1 MGWKTEDM
9 LKGLPGVMNLAT
21 AFGEDLE
28 SVSVI
33 VTGTMDS
40 FGIQAGESARLVD
53 VLAQASVSSNT
64 SLDMMGKA
72 FYGAGPAAAAFGY
85 SMEDVAI
92 AAGLMANAGIQGET
106 AGESINTILTN
117 LSEPTKS
124 MERYM
129 QKLSVSL
136 KNSTGDI
143 KPLGELL
150 EKLRSGFSG
159 LSEAQKEEYA
169 AGIAGK
175 DGMAGL
181 LAIMNGSDEEFL
193 RLKEAIDQSTGA
205 ADRLSAIR
213 MDNLAGDISLFK
225 GAYENIELEV
235 YSGISEELR
244 EIVQEATK
252 WISGFAESLEEGI
265 PTALRI
271 IKQFADRMRESFG
284 SVLDTGKWFLNHSE
298 VIKGGI
304 TGIVAAFAT
313 FKAAN
318 IGIGLAGGMSA
329 AIGAWPVA
337 LAGIVIG
344 GIAGIGVAIKEA
356 NDQAIKSNLKEH
368 FGDITLSV
376 KELNEA
382 AKNTLG
388 SGLFQSIDQFK
399 GAGAKSKDI
408 FQSMKR
414 DLHEI
419 AKTKWNLSVGIEFDE
434 EDSEAYEIAIQN
446 YLQGAQDYVDSKG
459 YELSLAIDLVFGG
472 SKEGEQLKNSSG
484 TFYQSTKKDLYQK
497 RNEINKLLEQKEKD
511 GLSKKEE
518 EELQVKQDEALK
530 LVELITQSEN
540 QANFEMLQWQITD
553 PDLSGDSFQNYQQ
566 AILDFNSKAMENI
579 DDAYSSIITSLI
591 VQKKAGEN
599 GLKNGIDEEQYNELM
614 NNTKQSYYRQKLQ
627 VTMNGYS
634 AMKDVIAD
642 HYGPEIEP
650 VLTEVQNRISEE
662 LEAMVDKGSIYT
674 PQAWQE
680 AFNKVLNEATETTDS
695 LGSTK
700 GAVYKL
706 LENLLKPEQ
715 TMGEIIELYKNS
727 GGNVYDKDILAAEQS
742 MDNTKAWRAVSGSD
756 AEMWKLIGDEVG
768 KDIALSTV
776 VMSTRETEAIYMDE
790 FIDAIRE
797 KFPLAETAAKELND
811 SLRNSGENYKGTSIP
826 VNYETAKMITKKL
839 PEQIPEIILWKN
851 IETLKSS
858 YQANNYSDLY
868 NSMVSSGSPVINED
882 NTSFAPVFSPTIYVN
897 GNTMPSG
904 QIPGVIRM
912 TYEQFKSYLE
922 RYNHEQFRVAFRR

>member
-92 AAGLMANAGIQGET
+92 AAGLMANAGLQGET

-159 LSEAQKEEYA
+159 LSDAQKEEYA

-205 ADRLSAIR
+205 AERLSAIR

-399 GAGAKSKDI
+399 GAGAKSKEI

-662 LEAMVDKGSIYT
+662 LEAMVDKGSIST

-776 VMSTRETEAIYMDE
+776 VMSTRETEAIYMDK

>member
-1 MGWKTEDM
+1 M
-9 LKGLPGVMNLAT
+9 LKSLPRVMNLA
-21 AFGEDLE
+21 AACGEDLE
-28 SVSVI
+28 NVSTI
-33 VTGTMDS
+33 VTSTMDS
-40 FGIQAGESARLVD
+40 FGIQAGESAHLID
-53 VLAQASVSSNT
+53 VLTQASVSSNT

-72 FYGAGPAAAAFGY
+72 FHGAAPAATAFGY

-92 AAGLMANAGIQGET
+92 AAGLMGNAGIQGEA
-106 AGESINTILTN
+106 AGESIKTILTN

-124 MERYM
+124 VEQYM

-136 KNSTGDI
+136 KGSTGEI
-143 KPLGELL
+143 KPFGELL
-150 EKLRSGFSG
+150 VKLRSGFSV

-175 DGMAGL
+175 EGMAGL
-181 LAIMNGSDEEFL
+181 LAIVNGSEGEFL
-193 RLKEAIDQSTGA
+193 RLKEAIDYSTGA
-205 ADRLSAIR
+205 AERLSAIR
-213 MDNLAGDISLFK
+213 MDNLTGDISLFI

-235 YSGISEELR
+235 YEGISEVLR

-252 WISGFAESLEEGI
+252 WISGLSESFKEEF
-265 PTALRI
+265 PTTLRR
-271 IKQFADRMRESFG
+271 IKQFADGVRESFG
-284 SVLDTGKWFLNHSE
+284 SVLDIGKWFLNHSE

-304 TGIVAAFAT
+304 TGIAVAFAT
-313 FKAAN
+313 LKTAD
-318 IGIGLAGGMSA
+318 IGISLVNGIST

-388 SGLFQSIDQFK
+388 AGLFQTIDQFK
-399 GAGAKSKDI
+399 GAATKSKEI
-408 FQSMKR
+408 YQSMKH

-419 AKTKWNLSVGIEFDE
+419 AKTKWNLSVGMEFDE
-434 EDSEAYEIAIQN
+434 EGTENYEIAIKN

-459 YELSLAIDLVFGG
+459 YELSVAIDLVFGS
-472 SKEGEQLKNSSG
+472 SKEGEQLKDSSG
-484 TFYQSTKKDLYQK
+484 TFYQSMKKDLYQK
-497 RNEINKLLEQKEKD
+497 RNEVNKLLEKKEKD
-511 GLSKKEE
+511 GLSKGEE

-540 QANFEMLQWQITD
+540 QANFEMLQWQIAD
-553 PDLSGDSFQNYQQ
+553 PDLSSDSFQNYQQ
-566 AILDFNSKAMENI
+566 AILDYNSKAMENI
-579 DDAYSSIITSLI
+579 DDAYYSIITSLF

-599 GLKNGIDEEQYNELM
+599 GLKNGIGEEQYDELIK
-614 NNTKQSYYRQKLQ
+614 NTKQSYYRQKLQ

-634 AMKDVIAD
+634 AMKDVIAE

-650 VLTEVQNRISEE
+650 MLAEVQNRISEE
-662 LEAMVDKGSIYT
+662 LGAMVDKGNINT
-674 PQAWQE
+674 PEAWQE
-680 AFNKVLNEATETTDS
+680 AFNRVLNEVIETTNS

-700 GAVYKL
+700 GAVHTL

-715 TMGEIIELYKNS
+715 TMGQIIELYKNS
-727 GGNVYDKDILAAEQS
+727 GGSVYDKDILATEQS

-768 KDIALSTV
+768 EDTALSTV
-776 VMSTRETEAIYMDE
+776 VMSTRETGAIYMDE
-790 FIDAIRE
+790 FIGAIRE
-797 KFPLAETAAKELND
+797 KFPLAEITAKELND
-811 SLRNSGENYKGTSIP
+811 LLREYGENSTGISIP
-826 VNYETAKMITKKL
+826 VNYETAKMFAETNTVDGIPKQM
-839 PEQIPEIILWKN
+839 PESILWKDF
-851 IETLKSS
+851 ESLKNS
-858 YQANNYSDLY
+858 YKANNYSNLY
-868 NSMVSSGSPVINED
+868 NSMASSGSPVINED
-882 NTSFAPVFSPTIYVN
+882 NSSFSPVFSPTIYVN
-897 GNTMPSG
+897 GNPMPNG
-904 QIPGVIRM
+904 QISGVMRM
-912 TYEQFKSYLE
+912 TYEQFKAYLD

>member
-1 MGWKTEDM
+1 M